1 MRIED
6 IKVDQVVYVK
16 TKYINPVQCNVE
28 RIYPN
33 DCTVLVCMNIPSRVK
48 YSRIPV
54 DLLNT
59 NYEEV

>member
-1 MRIED
+1 
-6 IKVDQVVYVK
+6 VDQVVYVK